1 MFKNNYLAITTR
13 KMRDGTKRENCFAVK
28 LPKDMKVLRKQFGE
42 DISNSSLTSKIYK
55 NGVVYQNDKKS
66 GISFDTYLLKISP
79 VFANGAVDD
88 RRQACG
94 MQLKR
99 NIRPC
104 ADGWLDTYLL
114 VS

>member
-1 MFKNNYLAITTR
+1 MVFVIQ
-13 KMRDGTKRENCFAVK
+13 MTKK
-28 LPKDMKVLRKQFGE
+28 LVIQS
-42 DISNSSLTSKIYK
+42 DI
-55 NGVVYQNDKKS
+55 
-66 GISFDTYLLKISP
+66 FLLKISP

-88 RRQACG
+88 RKQAYG